1 MPWLFLVA
9 VIRPLSMSFSFDA
22 SGKVYLAAYL
32 ASFLFYFL
40 ILSPSV
46 SLLVVA
52 AHLFSQPAHTAHILY
67 QHTAH
72 TFHVMLQWLVTVGC
86 GLWRWHVVMWDS
98 GQSEDTDESKLMS
111 DTQDYFITV
120 QTQRCSEGI
129 DTPEVMSFIFF
140 SREFGVIATRMV
152 SILYGLS
159 GVWVEVL

>member
-1 MPWLFLVA
+1 M
-9 VIRPLSMSFSFDA
+9 
-22 SGKVYLAAYL
+22 
-32 ASFLFYFL
+32 
-40 ILSPSV
+40 
-46 SLLVVA
+46 
-52 AHLFSQPAHTAHILY
+52 
-67 QHTAH
+67 
-72 TFHVMLQWLVTVGC
+72 
-86 GLWRWHVVMWDS
+86 VMWDS

-129 DTPEVMSFIFF
+129 DTPEVMSFICF